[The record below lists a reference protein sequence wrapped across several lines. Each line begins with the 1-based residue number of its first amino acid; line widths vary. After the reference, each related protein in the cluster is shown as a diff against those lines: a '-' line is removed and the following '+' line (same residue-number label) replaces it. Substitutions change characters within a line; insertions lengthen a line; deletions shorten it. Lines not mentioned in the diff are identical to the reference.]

1 MGNFCVSTSEVRK
14 EGVDK
19 LKEAQ
24 AEWQSSD
31 RNLTK
36 PMELSTGQAVTL
48 PDEIAQFEDI
58 VASAK
63 LGSQTER
70 TPSKSKSFE
79 KTTPSEEGKVI
90 EPECEPTNQT
100 PKQEQEVDALYS
112 TQIVRDT
119 ANIDEEEAKSLQH
132 SKTFTKDVN
141 GGDQMVDETSPSNEN
156 LQRAKT
162 VTSLEDAS
170 SGIQITD
177 NTDAS

>member
-1 MGNFCVSTSEVRK
+1 MGNFCATTQDVRK

-79 KTTPSEEGKVI
+79 KTTPAEEGQVI
-90 EPECEPTNQT
+90 EPESEPTNQT
-100 PKQEQEVDALYS
+100 PKQE
-112 TQIVRDT
+112 
-119 ANIDEEEAKSLQH
+119 
-132 SKTFTKDVN
+132 
-141 GGDQMVDETSPSNEN
+141 
-156 LQRAKT
+156 
-162 VTSLEDAS
+162 
-170 SGIQITD
+170 
-177 NTDAS
+177 